1 VDETVGPWTTPRR
14 LFTSRRPDGV
24 HIAYQVLG
32 DHPIDL
38 VVMPSGVSHLE
49 VEWESPE
56 LARFLRGLASFTRL
70 IRYDMR
76 GTGLSDPASPTDW
89 PTLERRA
96 DDALAV
102 LDAIGSERAALMG
115 GVVGGQPA
123 MFCAAAHPDRTS
135 ALVLVGTMAC
145 FRWAPD
151 YPWGAPADEQELRER
166 EAEQG
171 WEHGAG
177 ALRLLVHPG

>member
-1 VDETVGPWTTPRR
+1 VDDTPETFYVKTA
-14 LFTSRRPDGV
+14 DGA

-38 VVMPSGVSHLE
+38 VYMPSGSSHLE

-56 LARFLRGLASFTRL
+56 FARFLRGLASFARV
-70 IRYDMR
+70 IRFDMR
-76 GTGLSDPASPTDW
+76 GTGLSDPADPNDW

-102 LDAIGSERAALMG
+102 LDAVGSERAALMG
-115 GVVGGQPA
+115 GVVGGQLA
-123 MFCAAAHPDRTS
+123 MFCAAAHPDRAS
-135 ALVLVGTMAC
+135 ALVLAGTMAR

-151 YPWGAPADEQELRER
+151 YPWGAPLEQLPLRER
-166 EAEQG
+166 EAE
-171 WEHGAG
+171 
-177 ALRLLVHPG
+177 